1 MCEMALFRLLQRT
14 LFSRQDTRYMSFV
27 VVGASISVREDS
39 ITVLELLLIPLQ
51 LLRLHIK
58 QILNINITIFFIT
71 FSPLIIFLCTVILR
85 RGKALSKLYLCL
97 SVSMLLKATATL
109 LILTRS
115 AIIVNQHRT
124 HFSILTER
132 FFQLANVTFLSKI

>member
-1 MCEMALFRLLQRT
+1 MLEQ
-14 LFSRQDTRYMSFV
+14 V
-27 VVGASISVREDS
+27 VDE
-39 ITVLELLLIPLQ
+39 
-51 LLRLHIK
+51 
-58 QILNINITIFFIT
+58 
-71 FSPLIIFLCTVILR
+71 VILAQYVSVLILR
-85 RGKALSKLYLCL
+85 GGKALSKLYFCL

-132 FFQLANVTFLSKI
+132 FFQLANVTFLSKNMKPV